1 MPGSTLSRTAACQG
15 HRVPTDD
22 QMREAANFVSVDIRS
37 IVKNYGAV
45 KALDDVTLDIAAGEF
60 LSILGPS
67 GSGKTTLLQIV
78 GGFVRPTSGRLFFG
92 DADVTLLPPHR
103 RNIGVV
109 FQNYALFPHL
119 TVEGNIAF
127 PLRARGMSRAECE
140 KRVADALAIVELQG
154 YGGRAISQLS
164 GGQKQRVA
172 LARAIVFEP
181 RLLLMDEPLSALD
194 KNLRESMQ
202 IELRNLHRILGATIV
217 YVTHDQREALTM
229 SDRVAVM
236 RGGRIIQVDTP
247 KRLYSRPADHFVA
260 GFVGESTLLP
270 VSRAGTRA
278 VSLGPFT
285 LETPVELPAAGELF
299 LAIQSENVI
308 VGSPPAEAG
317 YNGLSGTLRDIVFQ
331 GESSKLTIALDHGP
345 LISVR
350 RAGHH
355 AATAALPA
363 PGERLGLSLHVEDTI
378 VVPRFGP
385 ASD

>member
-1 MPGSTLSRTAACQG
+1 MQRSPRPKTAACQG
-15 HRVPTDD
+15 HRVATDNE
-22 QMREAANFVSVDIRS
+22 MMEAANFVSVDIRS
-37 IVKNYGAV
+37 IVKNYSAV
-45 KALDDVTLDIAAGEF
+45 KALDDVSLDIKAGEF

-67 GSGKTTLLQIV
+67 GSGKTTLLQII

-127 PLRARGMSRAECE
+127 PLRARKVGRAECA

-154 YGGRAISQLS
+154 YGERAISQLS

-202 IELRNLHRILGATIV
+202 IELRNLHRLLGATIV

-236 RGGRIIQVDTP
+236 RAGRIIQVDTP
-247 KRLYSRPADHFVA
+247 KRLYARPADHFVA
-260 GFVGESTLLP
+260 SFVGESTLLP
-270 VSRAGTRA
+270 VRRAGSRV
-278 VSLGPFT
+278 VSMGPFRI
-285 LETPVELPAAGELF
+285 ETPVDVPAGEELF

-308 VGSPPAEAG
+308 VGSPPEQQG
-317 YNGLSGTLRDIVFQ
+317 YNGLAGTLRDVVFQ
-331 GESSKLTIALDHGP
+331 GESSKMTIALDHGP

-355 AATAALPA
+355 AANAALPA
-363 PGERLGLSLHVEDTI
+363 MGDRVRLSLHVQDTI
-378 VVPRFGP
+378 VVPKS
-385 ASD
+385 ASE

>member
-1 MPGSTLSRTAACQG
+1 VA
-15 HRVPTDD
+15 TDSE
-22 QMREAANFVSVDIRS
+22 MRQAANFVSVDIRS
-37 IVKNYGAV
+37 IVKHYGAV
-45 KALDDVTLDIAAGEF
+45 KALDDVSLDIAAGEF

-92 DADVTLLPPHR
+92 DVDVTLLPPHR

-127 PLRARGMSRAECE
+127 PLRARGMGRAECE
-140 KRVADALAIVELQG
+140 KRVADALAIVELKG

-247 KRLYSRPADHFVA
+247 KRLYARPADHFVA

-270 VSRAGTRA
+270 VSRAGSRLVA
-278 VSLGPFT
+278 MGPFR
-285 LETPVELPAAGELF
+285 LETPADLPAAEELF

-308 VGSPPAEAG
+308 VGSPPAEQG
-317 YNGLSGTLRDIVFQ
+317 YNGLSGTLRDVVFQ
-331 GESSKLTIALDHGP
+331 GESSKMTIALDHGP

-350 RAGHH
+350 RAGRN

-363 PGERLGLSLHVEDTI
+363 MGDRVSLSLHVEDTI
-378 VVPRFGP
+378 VVPKS
-385 ASD
+385 ASA